1 MVVPFAAAVALAA
14 RWPQAFIAWPAG
26 HLLLSD
32 LQTDAAREAHFLP
45 GPQWAHRLAPA
56 KKEDRVSKRAVGDF
70 CSVFRT
76 MPLPRRMYEP

>member
-14 RWPQAFIAWPAG
+14 RWPQAFIARPAG
-26 HLLLSD
+26 HSPLSD
-32 LQTDAAREAHFLP
+32 LQTDAAREAHFLS

-56 KKEDRVSKRAVGDF
+56 EKEDRVSKRAVGDL

-76 MPLPRRMYEP
+76 VSLPRRTYEP